1 MLLKN
6 GYVYRNETQS
16 FEMLDVLVENGAVTQ
31 LGKISSDGHQ
41 TVDLSGKWIVPG
53 LIDVHTHGRA
63 GYDFVSAPAEA
74 LHVIAADFA
83 KHGVTAVMPAI
94 ASAPFEEMLAAADR
108 INKYRSEK
116 GEADLCGVH
125 LEGRYLNVK
134 RKGAH
139 AEEYLSELRA
149 EELDNSILKECK
161 ALQISAALEL
171 DRDGS
176 FSKKAKEI
184 GATLSLGHT
193 DATYE
198 EARRAEENGAVAYTH
213 LFNAMPPLHHRDG
226 GAICAALTGDCFAEL
241 ICDGIHIAPQMI
253 RMAYGM
259 LGAKRTV
266 LISDSMEATGCPD
279 GEYSIA
285 GNPAIVSNGVART
298 PEGALAGS
306 TLTLDSAV
314 EKLMQFCN
322 VPLTEAILCATE
334 NPARQ
339 IGIFDSRGSVDMGKR
354 ADLLVLS
361 SPEKLEIEKIMING
375 EFI

>member
-16 FEMLDVLVENGAVTQ
+16 FEMLDVLVENGVVAQ
-31 LGKISSDGHQ
+31 IGEISSDGHQ

-83 KHGVTAVMPAI
+83 KHGVTSVMPAI

-226 GAICAALTGDCFAEL
+226 GAICAALTGECFAEL

-253 RMAYGM
+253 RLAYGM

-285 GNPAIVSNGVART
+285 GNPAIVSEGVART

-306 TLTLDSAV
+306 TLTLDGAV

-339 IGIFDSRGSVDMGKR
+339 IGIFDRRGSVDMGKR